1 MKPSIHPKYF
11 EATILCAGCNT
22 SFKAGSTIEN
32 ARVDICSNCHPFYTG
47 QKKLIDTEGRVERFE
62 RRLSQRKEQAKPQ
75 KAKPS
80 LPSTPTTKAASTK
93 PATSPQAQGTNR
105 PKTLREMLQ
114 EAANNN

>member
-1 MKPSIHPKYF
+1 MKSTIHPKYF

-62 RRLSQRKEQAKPQ
+62 RRLSQRKEQSKPQ
-75 KAKPS
+75 KAQPS
-80 LPSTPTTKAASTK
+80 LPSPTAKPASAK
-93 PATSPQAQGTNR
+93 PATSPQDTNR
-105 PKTLREMLQ
+105 PKSLREMLQ
-114 EAANNN
+114 EAANKS

>member
-1 MKPSIHPKYF
+1 MKTSIHPKYYA
-11 EATILCAGCNT
+11 ATIVCAGCNT
-22 SFKAGSTIEN
+22 TYNTGSTIED

-80 LPSTPTTKAASTK
+80 LPSASTTKAAAK
-93 PATSPQAQGTNR
+93 PTAESQDANK

-114 EAANNN
+114 EAANKS